1 MLAQDVEER
10 SVAVHAG
17 PVLLVVPERGE
28 PLVAMIPSMISSGL
42 PANRQPISSRSGSG
56 IRLYEDAREDSHL

>member
-17 PVLLVVPERGE
+17 PVLLVIPERGE
-28 PLVAMIPSMISSGL
+28 PLVAMISSGL
-42 PANRQPISSRSGSG
+42 PANWQPISSRSGSG